1 MKLTL
6 KNLFGDKR
14 FNRLVLSIA
23 LPIVIQNGITNF
35 VNLLDNIM
43 IGQVGTEQMSGVA
56 IVNQL
61 MFVFNLCI
69 FGGIAGA
76 GIFTAQY
83 FGSGDEENM
92 RYTVRY
98 KIIISAA
105 VVVLFA
111 VIFWLLGGTLV
122 SYYITTGDGQSD
134 PVLTHDY
141 AMQYLKLI
149 MIQMP
154 FFAISQVYAGTLRE
168 TNQTKIPMIASIVA
182 FLCNLA
188 GNYILIFGKLGLP
201 ALGVKG
207 AAIATVTARFAE
219 MLVLII
225 YSHVKRDKYPAFRWL
240 YKSIR
245 LPLGLFKNITKKGLP
260 ILFNETLWSISI
272 ALLAQIYSRRGLE
285 IVAAYN
291 IASTINNLFS
301 IVILAMGS
309 TVSIIV
315 GNYLGSGKTDEAV
328 VANTRLTV
336 MSVIFSVIMGG
347 ILIATSSLFPRFY
360 NTTDHVKE
368 IAATYIFI
376 FSCFMP
382 VNAFVNCAYFT
393 LRAGGKTFITMLFD
407 SVYEVALSVPTALI
421 LVTFTNL
428 SAPLIYAVV
437 WGLVFIKG
445 VIGFIL
451 ISRKLWINDL
461 TKMKS

>member
-1 MKLTL
+1 
-6 KNLFGDKR
+6 
-14 FNRLVLSIA
+14 
-23 LPIVIQNGITNF
+23 
-35 VNLLDNIM
+35 
-43 IGQVGTEQMSGVA
+43 
-56 IVNQL
+56 
-61 MFVFNLCI
+61 
-69 FGGIAGA
+69 
-76 GIFTAQY
+76 
-83 FGSGDEENM
+83 
-92 RYTVRY
+92 
-98 KIIISAA
+98 
-105 VVVLFA
+105 
-111 VIFWLLGGTLV
+111 
-122 SYYITTGDGQSD
+122 
-134 PVLTHDY
+134 
-141 AMQYLKLI
+141 
-149 MIQMP
+149 
-154 FFAISQVYAGTLRE
+154 
-168 TNQTKIPMIASIVA
+168 
-182 FLCNLA
+182 
-188 GNYILIFGKLGLP
+188 
-201 ALGVKG
+201 
-207 AAIATVTARFAE
+207 

-225 YSHVKRDKYPAFRWL
+225 YSHVKRDKYPAFKWL
-240 YKSIR
+240 YKSIK

-336 MSVIFSVIMGG
+336 MSVIFSVIMGI
-347 ILIATSSLFPRFY
+347 ILISTSSLFPRFY

-407 SVYEVALSVPTALI
+407 SVYEIALSVPVALI

-451 ISRKLWINDL
+451 INRKLWINDL